1 MYEENVTTLKNASAI
16 SAARHLYL
24 ERRKRTANNISS
36 LQNVDIKAD
45 SHGENIQGVASS
57 PCHLKVGLQNVD
69 GAREGF
75 MTAATEE
82 GNARIQQDG
91 GDQRS
96 LLSFEDNK
104 VKGFQI
110 MEFEEQ

>member
-1 MYEENVTTLKNASAI
+1 M
-16 SAARHLYL
+16 
-24 ERRKRTANNISS
+24 
-36 LQNVDIKAD
+36 DIKAD

-69 GAREGF
+69 GARKGF

-96 LLSFEDNK
+96 VGNTSQAFDTALK
-104 VKGFQI
+104 TP
-110 MEFEEQ
+110 

>member
-1 MYEENVTTLKNASAI
+1 M
-16 SAARHLYL
+16 
-24 ERRKRTANNISS
+24 
-36 LQNVDIKAD
+36 DIKAD

-69 GAREGF
+69 GARKGF
-75 MTAATEE
+75 MTAAAEE

-96 LLSFEDNK
+96 VGNTSQAFDTALKTPYRKATEEK
-104 VKGFQI
+104 VKIQVNYSS
-110 MEFEEQ
+110 